1 MAFDTDI
8 HLRNKVIYSVYI
20 RNHTEEG
27 TFLSIIP
34 DLPRIKGLGVDIIW
48 LMPIHPIGEEMRKGV
63 DGSPYAIQDYRGT
76 NPEYGTMED
85 FELLVEEI
93 RSLGMKVL
101 IDVVYN
107 HTSPDSV
114 LTKEHP
120 EWFYRRP
127 NGQMGNKVGEWYDV
141 VDLEYTHKD
150 LWIYQIETLKMWA
163 QKVDGFRCDVA
174 SLVPL
179 EFWKQA
185 RTEVAKVNPETI
197 WLAESVHPHFLR
209 EHRNRQNTGL
219 SDNELYQAF
228 DMTYDYDV
236 YDFFEQYLWKEISL
250 KTYLDILMFQD
261 GIYPV
266 NYVKLK
272 FLENHD
278 HPRFRSY
285 IEDPQAIRN
294 WLCFLYFQKGA
305 TLLFAGQEKGIRE
318 LPDLFNK
325 DTIPWEGQDLDLSP
339 LIQQMNAVKKDECLC
354 QGSYSLVADK
364 DSDVVIGNYEWQG
377 KIITG
382 IFNLDGKH
390 HVVNVE
396 IPNGTYRNLM
406 DQKDY
411 AISEKVLLTSGE
423 PMILVH
429 YGEPKRSEF

>member
-8 HLRNKVIYSVYI
+8 HLRNKVIYSIYV

-27 TFLSIIP
+27 TFLSILP

-48 LMPIHPIGEEMRKGV
+48 LMPIHPIGKEMRKGV
-63 DGSPYAIQDYRGT
+63 DGSPYAIQDYRGI

-85 FELLVEEI
+85 FELLVEEV
-93 RSLGMKVL
+93 RALGMKVM

-114 LTKEHP
+114 LAKEHP
-120 EWFYRRP
+120 EWFYKRP
-127 NGQMGNKVGEWYDV
+127 KGQMGNKVGEWYDI
-141 VDLEYTHKD
+141 VDLEYSHKD
-150 LWIYQIETLKMWA
+150 LWTYQIETLKMWA
-163 QKVDGFRCDVA
+163 EKVDGFRCDVA
-174 SLVPL
+174 SLIPL

-185 RTEVAKVNPETI
+185 RLEVAKVNPETI
-197 WLAESVHPHFLR
+197 WLAESVHTSFLR
-209 EHRNRQNTGL
+209 EHRDRQNTGL

-236 YDFFEQYLWKEISL
+236 YEFLEQYLWKEISL
-250 KTYLDILMFQD
+250 GTYLNILMFQD

-285 IEDPQAIRN
+285 VEDPQAVRN

-339 LIQQMNAVKKDECLC
+339 LIQQMNSVKKDECLC
-354 QGSYSLVADK
+354 EGRYSLEAAK
-364 DSDVVIGNYEWQG
+364 ETDVVIGNYEWQG
-377 KIITG
+377 KNVTG

-390 HVVNVE
+390 HVIKVAM
-396 IPNGTYRNLM
+396 PDGTYRNLI
-406 DQKDY
+406 DGENY
-411 AISEKVLLTSGE
+411 VVSESILLTSGE
-423 PMILVH
+423 PMILIH
-429 YGEPKRSEF
+429 YGEPKLSEF